1 MGDTRDLHRRIDP
14 CEIIM
19 CAYRAR
25 APDVSESN
33 SCSLTDHGVH
43 EPLPWLCLSHFG
55 VGVGKMGRVIQSI
68 AIFTLFVI
76 HSIFAQVNIKTGG
89 SGYSIGAINISSVAD
104 RTALMSR
111 LNFKFSF
118 TITDTRASSLPR
130 PRAATAT
137 STPYL
142 SVPYYLW

>member
-1 MGDTRDLHRRIDP
+1 
-14 CEIIM
+14 
-19 CAYRAR
+19 
-25 APDVSESN
+25 
-33 SCSLTDHGVH
+33 
-43 EPLPWLCLSHFG
+43 
-55 VGVGKMGRVIQSI
+55 MGRVIQSI

-118 TITDTRASSLPR
+118 TITDTGKP
-130 PRAATAT
+130 TAT
-137 STPYL
+137 PTGGHRHVHAVFVSSILFMVEHPISALEVDCCTN
-142 SVPYYLW
+142 